1 MVRACAA
8 WGGVRPLF
16 FLGTP
21 GDPDSRC
28 TRGGGLGLAVGWWG
42 VEAYRV
48 QVTCHCGCRRGG
60 DWAAA
65 GGLEELGGVARGC
78 RGFGIDESYG
88 GVQAAQRPGARER

>member
-28 TRGGGLGLAVGWWG
+28 TRGGGLGLAVGWWWG
-42 VEAYRV
+42 VEAYRE
-48 QVTCHCGCRRGG
+48 QVTCHCGCAVVGI
-60 DWAAA
+60 
-65 GGLEELGGVARGC
+65 GLLRVGWRSWEA
-78 RGFGIDESYG
+78 
-88 GVQAAQRPGARER
+88 